1 MPYPAPPPPPPP
13 LSPPSSSKTT
23 RAEGGTPVPVAT
35 QMGVGHLGGAHLG
48 GASVQSRSLDK
59 FASGAQPMLGVGNS
73 STLAAQHH
81 AQHHPHAHAAH
92 HAPQHAHAHG
102 GHHQALDA
110 PEMTGGKPVGKKSYM
125 SPYSQRFQQKG
136 K

>member
-1 MPYPAPPPPPPP
+1 MPTAR
-13 LSPPSSSKTT
+13 T
-23 RAEGGTPVPVAT
+23 
-35 QMGVGHLGGAHLG
+35 
-48 GASVQSRSLDK
+48 
-59 FASGAQPMLGVGNS
+59 
-73 STLAAQHH
+73 
-81 AQHHPHAHAAH
+81 AHAAH